1 MTGRLWEINKN
12 KVSFLFIHVTS
23 GNVSRRGREKKKWE
37 GTGMD
42 FASLTKTAAI
52 STKTA
57 TISTKTAAS

>member
-23 GNVSRRGREKKKWE
+23 GNVSRRGRQKKKWEYSNKE

-42 FASLTKTAAI
+42 FAKV
-52 STKTA
+52 
-57 TISTKTAAS
+57 